1 MSLSKVGKRA
11 RLFQEKWEK
20 TYFFAEASTFSI
32 NKQSVL
38 GKNLMQD
45 AYVKQTIM
53 RIMKIAQ
60 KKHMEMMHDKMFND
74 LKKEVRTKISVKAI
88 F

>member
-1 MSLSKVGKRA
+1 
-11 RLFQEKWEK
+11 
-20 TYFFAEASTFSI
+20 
-32 NKQSVL
+32 
-38 GKNLMQD
+38 MQD
-45 AYVKQTIM
+45 ACVKQTIM